1 MSVICNASQ
10 ARPHQHG
17 RHTPSLGRTSSCEII
32 STLHST
38 LSQLFWR
45 FILEN
50 IFKSWEWKISFFSHH
65 SNIARLFTIS
75 FCTSAEKDWQLVQVN
90 HLLQIINKVALWPSR
105 QLKCGQ
111 ELNISTRYQNGDK
124 RLINGSSTARPD
136 TDLNK
141 FEVCSTDPANTGL
154 ASFAMESVQVFCSQF
169 ADKLKDKRISETG
182 FWAGE
187 TCLHHQ

>member
-1 MSVICNASQ
+1 MSVICKPGQ
-10 ARPHQHG
+10 ATPTR

-111 ELNISTRYQNGDK
+111 ELNISTRYKNGDK

-187 TCLHHQ
+187 TCLHQQ